1 VTVRAVL
8 ASAVLGAALLGAAPS
23 LAQDPAA
30 DKQASMK
37 RLAGL
42 ATLIDEAE
50 SDIASREWQYR
61 TLLGLVLLVGI
72 LGVGSAAMQKFEGAG
87 ARLCTLAMGVVISI
101 VTVVTNTLFPDD
113 YRTLKRNVDRARQE
127 RRLAKVAAGSAD
139 LSASPEVLR
148 ELEREVQDRYVK
160 LYEYLGSHAKTA
172 AAPIGPASAWAQTP
186 GGGRSEECARW
197 PSRGALCFSGIGR
210 SSYPDQARQNALSVA
225 VEQASRQVARQ
236 MGGRRPPEWYREYV
250 ERYARVEEI
259 YPSRELR
266 TGSEFAYVA
275 ILTLDPRFVDAR
287 VLATTVVEPRTISP
301 GDFVLIHGASG
312 ETWLRIDGQS
322 VRADRGP
329 DGASTWV
336 FGKREGA
343 RGALQEGDLVSLR
356 GRTGDP
362 YVTVERDGR
371 LAAFRG
377 PSEAT
382 LFRIDKRGG
391 SDGELIREGDAFAL
405 VEPRTG
411 RVVSADRAGVGL
423 APPGDSPTTR
433 LVSVIVPRLGDARKY

>member
-1 VTVRAVL
+1 
-8 ASAVLGAALLGAAPS
+8 
-23 LAQDPAA
+23 
-30 DKQASMK
+30 
-37 RLAGL
+37 
-42 ATLIDEAE
+42 
-50 SDIASREWQYR
+50 
-61 TLLGLVLLVGI
+61 
-72 LGVGSAAMQKFEGAG
+72 MQKFEGG
-87 ARLCTLAMGVVISI
+87 RARLCTLAMGVVISI

-127 RRLAKVAAGSAD
+127 RRLAKVAAASAD

-160 LYEYLGSHAKTA
+160 IYGYLGSDARTA
-172 AAPIGPASAWAQTP
+172 AARSIGPASAWAQAP
-186 GGGRSEECARW
+186 GGARSEECARW

-210 SSYPDQARQNALSVA
+210 SAYPEQARQNALSVA

-236 MGGRRPPEWYREYV
+236 MGGRRPPESYREYV
-250 ERYARVEEI
+250 ERYARVEEV

-287 VLATTVVEPRTISP
+287 VLATIVVEPRTIAP

-312 ETWLRIDGQS
+312 EAWLRIDGQS

-377 PSEAT
+377 PTEAT

-391 SDGELIREGDAFAL
+391 SGGELIREGDVFAL

-423 APPGDSPTTR
+423 APPGDAPTTR